1 MSTSASSTLER
12 QNDDVLENL
21 LGKVKSLRGVTN
33 DIYDDA
39 ESQRG
44 MLDNTSNLFDNF
56 SARLANS
63 SSRLTHTVVQGARHH
78 RLTLYIVAGF
88 VTLFFVYRWFF

>member
-21 LGKVKSLRGVTN
+21 LGKVKSLRGVTT

-39 ESQRG
+39 EAQRG
-44 MLDNTSNLFDNF
+44 LLDNTSNLFDDF
-56 SARLANS
+56 GSRLQATT
-63 SSRLTHTVVQGARHH
+63 SRLTHTVTGGKRHW
-78 RLTLYIVAGF
+78 RLTFYIAAGF
-88 VTLFFVYRWFF
+88 VVLFLVYRWIF

>member
-1 MSTSASSTLER
+1 MSSTLER

-21 LGKVKSLRGVTN
+21 LGKVKSLRGVTT

-44 MLDNTSNLFDNF
+44 LLDNTGQMFDDF
-56 SARLANS
+56 GTRLQASSARFS
-63 SSRLTHTVVQGARHH
+63 QTVVQGARHH
-78 RLTLYIVAGF
+78 RLTLYIVLGF
-88 VTLFFVYRWFF
+88 LALFFVYRWLF